1 MPDFRMHRREGDGW
15 MSMEEVGLEDAL
27 EELERIVSELEEG
40 KISLEKSLEL
50 YERGMRL
57 VRLCNL
63 RLDSAQRRIECL
75 TGELPSDLL

>member
-1 MPDFRMHRREGDGW
+1 
-15 MSMEEVGLEDAL
+15 MSIEEVGLEDAL

-40 KISLEKSLEL
+40 KMSLEKSLEL

-57 VRLCNL
+57 VRVCNL

-75 TGELPSDLL
+75 TGELRSDLL

>member
-1 MPDFRMHRREGDGW
+1 MQGYGMYRGEGGVGV
-15 MSMEEVGLEDAL
+15 SREEVGLEEAL
-27 EELERIVSELEEG
+27 EELERIVSELEGG
-40 KISLEKSLEL
+40 KMSLERSLEL

-75 TGELPSDLL
+75 TGEVPSDLL

>member
-1 MPDFRMHRREGDGW
+1 
-15 MSMEEVGLEDAL
+15 MSMEEVGLEEAL
-27 EELERIVSELEEG
+27 EELERIVTELEGG
-40 KISLEKSLEL
+40 KISLERSLEL

-75 TGELPSDLL
+75 TGEVPSDLL

>member
-1 MPDFRMHRREGDGW
+1 
-15 MSMEEVGLEDAL
+15 MSIEEVGLEDAL
-27 EELERIVSELEEG
+27 EELERIVSELVEG
-40 KISLEKSLEL
+40 KMSLEKSLEL

-57 VRLCNL
+57 VRVCNL

>member
-1 MPDFRMHRREGDGW
+1 
-15 MSMEEVGLEDAL
+15 MSIEEVGLEDAL

-40 KISLEKSLEL
+40 KMSLEKSLEL

-57 VRLCNL
+57 VRVCNL
-63 RLDSAQRRIECL
+63 RLDSAQRRIESL

>member
-1 MPDFRMHRREGDGW
+1 
-15 MSMEEVGLEDAL
+15 MEEIGLEEAL

-40 KISLEKSLEL
+40 KISLERSLEL

-75 TGELPSDLL
+75 TGELPADLL

>member
-1 MPDFRMHRREGDGW
+1 

-27 EELERIVSELEEG
+27 EELERIVEELEEG
-40 KISLEKSLEL
+40 KLSLERSLEL
-50 YERGMRL
+50 YERGMGL

-75 TGELPSDLL
+75 TGEMPPDLL

>member
-1 MPDFRMHRREGDGW
+1 
-15 MSMEEVGLEDAL
+15 MSIEKVGLEDAL
-27 EELERIVSELEEG
+27 EELERIVSELEDG
-40 KISLEKSLEL
+40 KMSLEKSLEL

-57 VRLCNL
+57 VRVCNL

>member
-1 MPDFRMHRREGDGW
+1 
-15 MSMEEVGLEDAL
+15 MSIEKVGLEDAL

-40 KISLEKSLEL
+40 KMSLEKSLEL

-57 VRLCNL
+57 VRVCNL

>member
-1 MPDFRMHRREGDGW
+1 MPDFGMHRREGDGW
-15 MSMEEVGLEDAL
+15 MSIEEVGLEDAL
-27 EELERIVSELEEG
+27 EELERIVSELEE
-40 KISLEKSLEL
+40 SLEL

-57 VRLCNL
+57 VRVCNL

>member
-1 MPDFRMHRREGDGW
+1 

-40 KISLEKSLEL
+40 KMSLEKSLEL

-57 VRLCNL
+57 VRVCNL
-63 RLDSAQRRIECL
+63 RLDNAQRRIECL

>member
-1 MPDFRMHRREGDGW
+1 

>member
-1 MPDFRMHRREGDGW
+1 
-15 MSMEEVGLEDAL
+15 MSMEEVGREDAL
-27 EELERIVSELEEG
+27 EELERIVTEQEEG

>member
-1 MPDFRMHRREGDGW
+1 MKE
-15 MSMEEVGLEDAL
+15 EEVGLEGAL
-27 EELERIVSELEEG
+27 EELERIVEELEEG
-40 KISLEKSLEL
+40 KLSLERSLEL

-75 TGELPSDLL
+75 TGEMPPDLL